1 MSIARYF
8 RSVSFLVLCSSLP
21 AVWLACG
28 GGSKP
33 PETPADESS
42 SSSAGS
48 ESDGS
53 APSSAA
59 ADSASAAPAAEKP
72 EKPEATATAEASPP
86 PAPTFGSTDCS
97 ACIDKVCAKAE
108 TACGKNTD
116 CQAAI
121 DSIHAC
127 TSPGAASCISGATA
141 PTDAKPKKLAAAVTG
156 CEKKA
161 IAGKTCKAKCQ

>member
-1 MSIARYF
+1 MSRAHRFPIA
-8 RSVSFLVLCSSLP
+8 SLFLIATVPL
-21 AVWLACG
+21 AWLACG
-28 GGSKP
+28 GGESKP
-33 PETPADESS
+33 PESPADESS
-42 SSSAGS
+42 ASSSSSAPPAS
-48 ESDGS
+48 
-53 APSSAA
+53 
-59 ADSASAAPAAEKP
+59 DSASPAESASSASSDAPAAS
-72 EKPEATATAEASPP
+72 ATAEAPAAAPP
-86 PAPTFGSTDCS
+86 PPSFGSTDCGT
-97 ACIDKVCAKAE
+97 CVDKACAKPEA
-108 TACGKNTD
+108 ACGKNTD